1 MGDNAKIMK
10 KEELDH
16 IVTSLSDLKNLPNSK
31 LIEYMDK
38 LTVEYEDTKTFI
50 INSTL
55 HLDAVENLYNKIL
68 KEFENRK

>member
-1 MGDNAKIMK
+1 MK

-16 IVTSLSDLKNLPNSK
+16 IATSLSDLKNLPNSK

-38 LTVEYEDTKTFI
+38 LTVEYEDTKAFI

>member
-10 KEELDH
+10 REELDH
-16 IVTSLSDLKNLPNSK
+16 IATSLSDLKNLPNSK

-38 LTVEYEDTKTFI
+38 LTVEYEDTKAFI

>member
-1 MGDNAKIMK
+1 MK

-16 IVTSLSDLKNLPNSK
+16 IATSLSDLKNLPNSK
-31 LIEYMDK
+31 LVEFMDK
-38 LTVEYEDTKTFI
+38 LSMEYEDTKTFI

-68 KEFENRK
+68 KEYETRT

>member
-1 MGDNAKIMK
+1 MGNITKIMK

-16 IVTSLSDLKNLPNSK
+16 IATSLSDLKNLPNSK
-31 LIEYMDK
+31 LVEFMDK
-38 LTVEYEDTKTFI
+38 LSMEYEDTKTFI

-68 KEFENRK
+68 KEYETRT

>member
-16 IVTSLSDLKNLPNSK
+16 IATSLSDLKNLPNSK
-31 LIEYMDK
+31 LVEFMDK
-38 LTVEYEDTKTFI
+38 LSMEYEDTKTFI

-68 KEFENRK
+68 KEYETRT

>member
-1 MGDNAKIMK
+1 MK

-16 IVTSLSDLKNLPNSK
+16 IATSLSDLKNLPNSK

-38 LTVEYEDTKTFI
+38 LTVEYEDTKIFI

>member
-1 MGDNAKIMK
+1 MK
-10 KEELDH
+10 REELDH
-16 IVTSLSDLKNLPNSK
+16 IATSLSDLKNLPNSK